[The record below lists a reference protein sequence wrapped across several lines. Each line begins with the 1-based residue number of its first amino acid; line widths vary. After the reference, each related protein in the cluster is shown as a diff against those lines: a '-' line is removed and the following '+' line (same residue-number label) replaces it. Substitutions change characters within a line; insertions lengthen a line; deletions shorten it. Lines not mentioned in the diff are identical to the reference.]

1 MRLFILACFVMG
13 LILVSAAVAFSIANA
28 VGVGCG

>member
-1 MRLFILACFVMG
+1 MKRLILVCGILG
-13 LILVSAAVAFSIANA
+13 LILSSAAVAFSIANA